1 MPFPPPLF
9 SLALPLHV
17 AYSLTPPQTS
27 SFALNAPPTSHP
39 IFQALPGTRQNNAP
53 RGNSCITCVKLCEP

>member
-27 SFALNAPPTSHP
+27 SFALNAPPPPTLFFRRSQVLDRTMLLAA
-39 IFQALPGTRQNNAP
+39 ILV
-53 RGNSCITCVKLCEP
+53 SLV